1 MSLLDGI
8 RAISARFGLSTSSA
22 TLKKTS
28 SSGVKTRDT
37 EDDLIDESSLD
48 GTLTANS
55 AQHSKILEALEKQ
68 EKEKKRIESEI
79 KSLEAEIES
88 LTKQLSRATG
98 AGAKKIQNEIDS
110 KNSQISSLENS
121 LSRINRAIATMQDV
135 ASKSEMLE
143 NTILLQ
149 KAIKSKNIGANN
161 NDGTQQETE
170 AAAYNSGSRF
180 KGYNSERGNALLNAA
195 KSMYGNVKRGNNHC
209 AKGVSQAISSVFG
222 YYPGKNGNNYDDF
235 LEKRSDWKE
244 ITNEIKNVDDLSN
257 LPAGAVVSWDS
268 FGTGASARYGH
279 VYIADGKGGEISD
292 YYSASNK
299 ERNRY
304 RASTGGKFRV
314 FIPV

>member
-222 YYPGKNGNNYDDF
+222 YYP
-235 LEKRSDWKE
+235 EKRSDWKE